1 MHLAVAFPTAG
12 VPVIAVV
19 ALVLVLV
26 LIVVAIVATS
36 LVRAFAERGH
46 DRGAVRQRGM
56 DLGVDQVA
64 RHLRP
69 GEDAQE
75 SLRREAGADPQRVA
89 RAAVVPVRVVV
100 VSAVLAAN
108 DAAAITVIVIIIV

>member
-26 LIVVAIVATS
+26 LVLIVVAIVATA

-64 RHLRP
+64 RHLRT

-75 SLRREAGADPQRVA
+75 SLRREAGANPQRVA

-108 DAAAITVIVIIIV
+108 DAAAIAGIVI